1 MTVPG
6 ESNKLVGMIAHGL
19 RKKYITL
26 TCDVGYKFVIIY
38 DAFKKNF
45 FAKNNADRRRFRNIP
60 AMLQHLLGLRGLPIF
75 EITAVHGIELMSVA
89 AYGDS
94 YAR

>member
-1 MTVPG
+1 MAVPG
-6 ESNKLVGMIAHGL
+6 ESNNLVGMIASGL

-38 DAFKKNF
+38 DAVKNNF

-60 AMLQHLLGLRGLPIF
+60 AMLQHFVGLRGGPVF